1 MKSAGLNLSSLEAPL
16 IGIDEVGRGC
26 LAGPVTAAAVI
37 LKSNRGIKRYQD
49 SKTIQEEHREI
60 IAAEILQNHHVAIG
74 WATVEEIDELNI
86 LQATFLAMTRAV
98 ELLQVK
104 SGTILVDG
112 RDRIPNLVGF
122 TQRPVIKGDEKVR
135 VISAASIVAKVA
147 RDQFMKDLA
156 KEFNEYGF
164 EKHKGYGTRAHYE
177 AIKKHG
183 TTPQHRKS
191 FLRNII

>member
-1 MKSAGLNLSSLEAPL
+1 MSSLKAPL

-37 LKSNRGIKRYQD
+37 LKSNHGIERYQD

-104 SGTILVDG
+104 AGTILVDG
-112 RDRIPNLVGF
+112 RDKIPNLVGF
-122 TQRPVIKGDEKVR
+122 AQRPVVQGDKKVR
-135 VISAASIVAKVA
+135 AISAASIVAKVA

-156 KEFNEYGF
+156 KQFNEYGF
-164 EKHKGYGTRAHYE
+164 EKHKGYKTLYHQQQIQRVS
-177 AIKKHG
+177 
-183 TTPQHRKS
+183 PCQWHRQS
-191 FLRNII
+191 FGGVKEFVRP